1 MSSRKDEISKQ
12 VEDLNQELIRL
23 RRLGRKKEVLKEK
36 ARLTKLMTA
45 LILELD
51 GLDKDKDYNETKD

>member
-12 VEDLNQELIRL
+12 VEDLNQEIIRL

>member
-12 VEDLNQELIRL
+12 IEDLNKELIRL

-36 ARLTKLMTA
+36 ARLTKLMTD

>member
-1 MSSRKDEISKQ
+1 MSSRKEEISKQ
-12 VEDLNQELIRL
+12 IEDLNKELIRL

-36 ARLTKLMTA
+36 ARLTKLMTD

>member
-1 MSSRKDEISKQ
+1 MPSRKDEITKQ

-51 GLDKDKDYNETKD
+51 GLDKDKDCNETKD